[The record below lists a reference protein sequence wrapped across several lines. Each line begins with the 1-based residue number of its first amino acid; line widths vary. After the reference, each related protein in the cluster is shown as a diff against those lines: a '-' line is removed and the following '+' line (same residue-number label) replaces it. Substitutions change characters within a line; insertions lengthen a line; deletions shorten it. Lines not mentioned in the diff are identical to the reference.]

1 MFGKKF
7 VQDFMR
13 QTFLQDSPYEYR
25 GHNTFRVTNF
35 DNINHE
41 DFADIYATGSP
52 RAYWGKEPES
62 APKSKQPRYERV
74 PYVATVAP
82 WLMNRITGRR
92 NAAWRRWQ
100 RSNAAGATV
109 LMDNKEAL
117 LRSGAAYRPIE
128 DYKMVRDIQTN
139 LDAIRSGIHT
149 MRDLAANDLKD
160 EVTIVGYDVD
170 PSDFH
175 ENNTAQAIS
184 LYGKIPLRWSA
195 LSDPNTQLKGILGS
209 GRTYLSD
216 RSRLYKDQ
224 NGTYL
229 QTFERF
235 APDNWDYEGG
245 NVWYVQAANDLRREP
260 GKTVGLEFDGK
271 GLMREFYFDGK
282 SFKEIKDNASIPAD
296 VMPVVDNAR
305 WQIYKKNNGGIGRR
319 QIR

>member
-1 MFGKKF
+1 
-7 VQDFMR
+7 
-13 QTFLQDSPYEYR
+13 
-25 GHNTFRVTNF
+25 
-35 DNINHE
+35 
-41 DFADIYATGSP
+41 
-52 RAYWGKEPES
+52 
-62 APKSKQPRYERV
+62 
-74 PYVATVAP
+74 
-82 WLMNRITGRR
+82 
-92 NAAWRRWQ
+92 
-100 RSNAAGATV
+100 
-109 LMDNKEAL
+109 
-117 LRSGAAYRPIE
+117 
-128 DYKMVRDIQTN
+128 
-139 LDAIRSGIHT
+139 

-160 EVTIVGYDVD
+160 EVTIIGYDVD

-175 ENNTAQAIS
+175 ENDTAEAIS
-184 LYGKIPLRWSA
+184 LYRKIPLRWSA
-195 LSDPNTQLKGILGS
+195 LSDANTQLKGILGS
-209 GRTYLSD
+209 GRTYMSD

-229 QTFERF
+229 QTYERF

-245 NVWYVQAANDLRREP
+245 NALYVQAANDLRREP